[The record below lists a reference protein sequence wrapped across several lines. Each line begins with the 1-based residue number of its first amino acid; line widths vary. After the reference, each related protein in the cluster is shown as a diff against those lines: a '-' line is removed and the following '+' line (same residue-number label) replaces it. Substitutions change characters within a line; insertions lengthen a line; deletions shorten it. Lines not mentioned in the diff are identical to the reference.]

1 MRKLKTV
8 DASDPCSLISP
19 LREAIFDGGPAVM
32 PVPRGPDLNS
42 ERLPDVEDEI
52 AVVVQTSGTTN
63 SPKRVAITAE
73 ALLANAEAGLEQLDS
88 VGSWLQ
94 LLPAHYIAGIQVVV
108 RSILGG
114 TPLNSLRSKRFSIDS
129 MVSEFLDTPSQDFPL
144 YTSMVP
150 AQLSRTIS
158 GCTENRDFLKVM
170 KKFQHI
176 LVGGQSVPQDVLDQ
190 AHNLGLRVTSTY
202 GSSETSGGC
211 VWNGFPIG
219 KTQIA
224 VFDGRIAISG
234 PTLAHSY
241 LNDAIGTAKSFI
253 EIGST
258 RWFMSDDFGSIDGQG
273 RLTVRGRLDDV
284 IISGGVKV
292 NLAEVENIVR
302 SRFRAEEAI
311 IVASDH
317 AVWGQ
322 VPVLVTNADLDL
334 RAVRRHVA
342 KVLGPQ
348 ARPDRAIMLAR
359 LPYLMSGKPDRKL
372 ISKLARENRN

>member
-1 MRKLKTV
+1 MRKLNTV
-8 DASDPCSLISP
+8 DTSDPSSLINP

-32 PVPRGPDLNS
+32 PTSKRS
-42 ERLPDVEDEI
+42 ELDSAASFDVEDDI
-52 AVVVQTSGTTN
+52 AVVVQTSGTTS

-73 ALLANAEAGLEQLDS
+73 ALLASAKAGLDQLDY
-88 VGSWLQ
+88 VGAWLQ
-94 LLPAHYIAGIQVVV
+94 LLPSHYIAGIQVAV

-114 TPLNSLRSKRFSIDS
+114 TPLVSLRSKRFSIDS
-129 MVSEFLDTPSQDFPL
+129 MVSEFLDTPKQDFPL

-150 AQLSRTIS
+150 AQLSRTIR
-158 GCTENRDFLKVM
+158 GCRENRDFLRIM
-170 KKFQHI
+170 KKFEHI
-176 LVGGQSVPQDVLDQ
+176 LVGGQSVPQDLLDQ
-190 AHNLGLRVTSTY
+190 AYNIGLTVTSTY

-219 KTQIA
+219 DTRIA
-224 VFDGRIAISG
+224 IFDERIAISG

-241 LNDAIGTAKSFI
+241 LNDAYGTAKNFV

-258 RWFMSDDFGSIDGQG
+258 RWFMSDDFGSIDEQG
-273 RLTVRGRLDDV
+273 RLTVQGRLDDV
-284 IISGGVKV
+284 IISGGLKV

-302 SRFRAEEAI
+302 TRFCAEEAI

-322 VPVLVTNADLDL
+322 VPVLVTNVDLDL
-334 RAVRRHVA
+334 RAVRRHVG

-348 ARPDRAIMLAR
+348 ARPERVIMLAR
-359 LPYLMSGKPDRKL
+359 LPYLISGKPDRKQ
-372 ISKLARENRN
+372 ISKLVRENRN